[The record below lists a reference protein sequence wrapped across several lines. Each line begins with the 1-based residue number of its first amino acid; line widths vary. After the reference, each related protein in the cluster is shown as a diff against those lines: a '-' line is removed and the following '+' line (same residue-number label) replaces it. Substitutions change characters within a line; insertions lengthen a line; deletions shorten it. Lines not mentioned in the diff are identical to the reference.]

1 MACYIASGHGSLPPL
16 FPSLSL
22 FLRTGMNGEARAK
35 RGEGEEREREKD
47 LAENTPDDGFGE
59 TRSEREGRQDRRRE
73 GAIDGYLGRQ
83 I

>member
-1 MACYIASGHGSLPPL
+1 MNGDASGRRG
-16 FPSLSL
+16 
-22 FLRTGMNGEARAK
+22 GGEA
-35 RGEGEEREREKD
+35 ERERERD

-59 TRSEREGRQDRRRE
+59 TRSEREGREEDRRRE